1 MLYQTFNSI
10 KNLLDMKNI
19 KDKKVYAFVDANN
32 LNLGIKSL
40 GWNLEYKSKMKKHR

>member
-1 MLYQTFNSI
+1 
-10 KNLLDMKNI
+10 MKNI